1 MKQLILLWGCVFA
14 LGLFSCKTVV
24 EEVPANDED
33 VCILVNGSET
43 MTSLE
48 AGQQYI
54 LRLSNSSSAN
64 WAVSNAVAAT
74 LSAKSGVSV
83 NLSAKSAGSVTVTAT
98 VNDKTYTCALQIIK
112 KGGEIEVPPD
122 NGETNAP
129 NVSFTNLSAYK
140 VLVCRDGLSAEI
152 TTVEAGD
159 TKTVYVSPGSNEIT
173 FHFRYSYCIVDDDD
187 SGTIW
192 VDAADN
198 GAYTYPVDSAD
209 IAQGV
214 VPINIPVPKNP
225 QFNAAYLKVENQSTQ
240 PVSLYNGNTQ
250 QKLYSQEKY
259 YIQPGHSGVY
269 AISPDAPFEGFSVGA
284 SPSFAIAV
292 APFYVVSG
300 AFYQC
305 VFSEYSSTITTTEES
320 CLREPFTVTFETNG
334 GSEIPSITTRLL
346 ETTLIP
352 PTTLEGYYF
361 AGWYADMELQRVAT
375 FPHIMTAD
383 ITLYAKWLENTNT
396 PYTVFHFLQ
405 DTNRSTYTLKDT
417 ESLMGAT
424 SAATIA
430 SAKNYIGFMAKT
442 FAQKTI
448 SADGSTVVNIYYDRN
463 EYTVTFDANSGIGA
477 TTKQIFYYGIAQ
489 QLHSNLFTHSDYTFI
504 GWAVS
509 ATDNPVYSNQAELL
523 IDENAPSNITLYAAW
538 FYTVTDSNIEDM
550 DLTNIQADAYTIKVK
565 GGITQNTFATLA
577 SKIKT
582 STAVSINLDMTEA
595 TGITTITADDNA
607 TSLLVGCPLNLVSLP
622 KMLEIIE
629 DNAFANCSIT
639 SINIPV
645 TVKTIGEYAF
655 SNCSKLESVEIA
667 GAETIGCHA
676 FSNCTSMTSASILA
690 IVKTIGE
697 YAFSDCSKLESV
709 EIGGAETIGYR
720 AFANCTSMTSASL
733 KSVGSIGKE
742 AFFCC
747 RKLESL
753 KIDKAETIGD
763 NAFASC
769 SITSINIPV
778 TVKTIGEYAFSDCS
792 KLASVEIG
800 GAETIGYRA
809 FANCT
814 SMTSASLKSVGSI
827 GKEAFF
833 CCRKLESLKID
844 KAETIGDN
852 AFASCS
858 ITSINIPVTVKTIGE
873 YAFSDCS
880 KLASV
885 EIGGAETIGCYAF
898 ANCTSIESVTIKRV
912 GTISSNVFYGAN
924 LSALTIEVVGIIEAY
939 AFPSSLQSI
948 VIKSVK
954 SIKDSAFANC
964 TKLSSVIIEAASG
977 ISITADTFKNCESL
991 VSLTLKSV
999 GSIGDR
1005 AFYQFKNL
1013 TAVTI
1018 ESVGTIGSSAFS
1030 YCEEL
1035 ESIKIDGLETIGD
1048 SAFANCTKLS
1058 SVTIEAASD
1067 ISIRGDTFQNC
1078 ESLASLTLKSVGS
1091 IDYKAFYQFKNLTSV
1106 TIESVGTIGSSAFSY
1121 CEELESI
1128 KIDGLKTIGAFAFAN
1143 CTKLSS
1149 VIIEDASDISIGNIF
1164 QNCKSLASLT
1174 LKSVGS
1180 IGDRAF
1186 YLFKNLTAVSID
1198 VFGSIGSHAFGD
1210 CYKLSLATINA
1221 KEIGSSAFEYC
1232 NSLTT
1237 VIIGKRVLKIS
1248 NSLGYRSFFGCS
1260 SLTSVQFEDTE
1271 GWYYVDSSNR
1281 IYIDVTDATINASK
1295 LKSESRT
1302 WYKE

>member
-1 MKQLILLWGCVFA
+1 MKRLTLLLGCVFA

-33 VCILVNGSET
+33 VYILVNGLET

-48 AGQQYI
+48 VGQQYI
-54 LRLSNSSSAN
+54 LRLSNSFLAN

-74 LSAKSGVSV
+74 LSATSGVSV
-83 NLSAKSAGSVTVTAT
+83 NLSTKSAGSVTITAT
-98 VNDKTYTCALQIIK
+98 ANGKTYTCALQIIK

-129 NVSFTNLSAYK
+129 NVSF
-140 VLVCRDGLSAEI
+140 
-152 TTVEAGD
+152 
-159 TKTVYVSPGSNEIT
+159 
-173 FHFRYSYCIVDDDD
+173 CIVDDND

-214 VPINIPVPKNP
+214 VQINIPAPKNP
-225 QFNAAYLKVENQSTQ
+225 QFNAAYLKVENQSEQ

-250 QKLYSQEKY
+250 QKLYGQEKY

-269 AISPDAPFEGFSVGA
+269 TIPPDASFEGFSVGA

-292 APFYVVSG
+292 APFFVVSG

-305 VFSEYSSTITTTEES
+305 VFSEYSSIITTTEES

-352 PTTLEGYYF
+352 QTTLEGYYF

-550 DLTNIQADAYTIKVK
+550 DLTNIQADTYTIKVK
-565 GGITQNTFATLA
+565 GDITQNTFATLA

-655 SNCSKLESVEIA
+655 S
-667 GAETIGCHA
+667 
-676 FSNCTSMTSASILA
+676 
-690 IVKTIGE
+690 
-697 YAFSDCSKLESV
+697 
-709 EIGGAETIGYR
+709 
-720 AFANCTSMTSASL
+720 
-733 KSVGSIGKE
+733 
-742 AFFCC
+742 
-747 RKLESL
+747 
-753 KIDKAETIGD
+753 
-763 NAFASC
+763 
-769 SITSINIPV
+769 
-778 TVKTIGEYAFSDCS
+778 DCS

-852 AFASCS
+852 AFASC
-858 ITSINIPVTVKTIGE
+858 
-873 YAFSDCS
+873 
-880 KLASV
+880 
-885 EIGGAETIGCYAF
+885 
-898 ANCTSIESVTIKRV
+898 TSIESVTIKRV
-912 GTISSNVFYGAN
+912 VTISSNVFYGAN

-964 TKLSSVIIEAASG
+964 TKLSSVIIEAASD

-999 GSIGDR
+999 GSIGDN
-1005 AFYQFKNL
+1005 AFKY
-1013 TAVTI
+1013 
-1018 ESVGTIGSSAFS
+1018 S
-1030 YCEEL
+1030 
-1035 ESIKIDGLETIGD
+1035 
-1048 SAFANCTKLS
+1048 
-1058 SVTIEAASD
+1058 
-1067 ISIRGDTFQNC
+1067 
-1078 ESLASLTLKSVGS
+1078 
-1091 IDYKAFYQFKNLTSV
+1091 NLTSV

-1121 CEELESI
+1121 CKELESI
-1128 KIDGLKTIGAFAFAN
+1128 KIDGLETIGDRAFAN

-1149 VIIEDASDISIGNIF
+1149 VIIESVKSIESN
-1164 QNCKSLASLT
+1164 
-1174 LKSVGS
+1174 
-1180 IGDRAF
+1180 AF
-1186 YLFKNLTAVSID
+1186 SFCTNLVSASID
-1198 VFGSIGSHAFGD
+1198 VFGSIGSYAFAD
-1210 CYKLSLATINA
+1210 CYMLSLATINA
-1221 KEIGSSAFEYC
+1221 ERIGSSIFEFC
-1232 NSLTT
+1232 SSLTT
-1237 VIIGKRVLKIS
+1237 IIIGKRVLEIS
-1248 NSLGYRSFFGCS
+1248 SDGKHPTFDYCS
-1260 SLTSVQFEDTE
+1260 NLTSVQFEDTE

>member
-1 MKQLILLWGCVFA
+1 MKRLTLLLGCVFA
-14 LGLFSCKTVV
+14 LGLFSCKTAV

-33 VCILVNGSET
+33 VYILVNGSET

-74 LSAKSGVSV
+74 LSATSGVSV
-83 NLSAKSAGSVTVTAT
+83 NLSAKSAGSVTITAT
-98 VNDKTYTCALQIIK
+98 VNDKTYTCVLQMIK

-192 VDAADN
+192 VDVADN

-214 VPINIPVPKNP
+214 VQISIPAPKNP

-250 QKLYSQEKY
+250 QKLYGQEKY
-259 YIQPGHSGVY
+259 YIQPGHLGVY
-269 AISPDAPFEGFSVGA
+269 AIPPDAPFEGFSVGA
-284 SPSFAIAV
+284 SSSFAIAV

-430 SAKNYIGFMAKT
+430 SAKNYIGFTAKT
-442 FAQKTI
+442 FVQKTI

-577 SKIKT
+577 SKIKN

-655 SNCSKLESVEIA
+655 S
-667 GAETIGCHA
+667 
-676 FSNCTSMTSASILA
+676 
-690 IVKTIGE
+690 
-697 YAFSDCSKLESV
+697 DCSKLVSV

-769 SITSINIPV
+769 
-778 TVKTIGEYAFSDCS
+778 
-792 KLASVEIG
+792 
-800 GAETIGYRA
+800 
-809 FANCT
+809 
-814 SMTSASLKSVGSI
+814 
-827 GKEAFF
+827 
-833 CCRKLESLKID
+833 
-844 KAETIGDN
+844 
-852 AFASCS
+852 
-858 ITSINIPVTVKTIGE
+858 
-873 YAFSDCS
+873 
-880 KLASV
+880 
-885 EIGGAETIGCYAF
+885 
-898 ANCTSIESVTIKRV
+898 TSIESVTIKRV
-912 GTISSNVFYGAN
+912 VTISSNVFYGAN

-964 TKLSSVIIEAASG
+964 TKLSSVIIEAASD

-999 GSIGDR
+999 GSIGDN
-1005 AFYQFKNL
+1005 AFKYSNL
-1013 TAVTI
+1013 TSVTI

-1030 YCEEL
+1030 YCKEL

-1058 SVTIEAASD
+1058 SVIIEDASD

-1078 ESLASLTLKSVGS
+1078 ESLASLTLKSVAS
-1091 IDYKAFYQFKNLTSV
+1091 IGDGAFDWFKNLTSV

-1128 KIDGLKTIGAFAFAN
+1128 KIDGLETIGDRAFANCTKLSSVTIESVGTIGSSAFRYCYELESIKIDGLETIGNCAFAN

-1149 VIIEDASDISIGNIF
+1149 VIIESVKSIESN
-1164 QNCKSLASLT
+1164 
-1174 LKSVGS
+1174 
-1180 IGDRAF
+1180 AF
-1186 YLFKNLTAVSID
+1186 SFCTNLVSASID
-1198 VFGSIGSHAFGD
+1198 VFGSIGSYAFAD
-1210 CYKLSLATINA
+1210 CYMLSLATINA
-1221 KEIGSSAFEYC
+1221 ERIGSSIFEFC
-1232 NSLTT
+1232 SSLTT
-1237 VIIGKRVLKIS
+1237 IIIGKRVLEIS
-1248 NSLGYRSFFGCS
+1248 SDGKHPTFDYCS
-1260 SLTSVQFEDTE
+1260 NLTSVQFEDTE